1 MNIQIMHAATTS
13 YRKTIVASSVA
24 GLAVIAV
31 TYAGPTL
38 VSAILPVWFV
48 VLLTALGWVV
58 GLLLLLV
65 ALGGLLVNFR
75 YTGRER
81 GEEDLFL
88 ALNRAR
94 SEAVSLDQTG
104 GSKAL
109 KFPRLRRWLGA
120 PTYIVNDTVRIRSYR
135 KSSPPSTRTAASMAC
150 HSCPRWRST

>member
-31 TYAGPTL
+31 THAGQTL
-38 VSAILPVWFV
+38 VSAILPVGCV
-48 VLLTALGWVV
+48 VLLAALGWVV

-65 ALGGLLVNFR
+65 ALGGLLVDFL
-75 YTGRER
+75 YSGRER

-94 SEAVSLDQTG
+94 LEAVSFDQTG
-104 GSKAL
+104 RSKAVR
-109 KFPRLRRWLGA
+109 FPRLRRWLGA
-120 PTYIVNDTVRIRSYR
+120 
-135 KSSPPSTRTAASMAC
+135 
-150 HSCPRWRST
+150 

>member
-65 ALGGLLVNFR
+65 ALGGLLVDFR
-75 YTGRER
+75 YSGRER

-94 SEAVSLDQTG
+94 SEAVLLDQTG

-120 PTYIVNDTVRIRSYR
+120 PTYIVNDTVRSEERRVGKECRSR
-135 KSSPPSTRTAASMAC
+135 WSPY
-150 HSCPRWRST
+150 H